1 MLKSGFAKEYGA
13 FRRILVAERKA
24 KAVTQVELARR
35 LGRGVTQTDI
45 SKIERGERKLNVVE
59 FIFFMRALG
68 CDPAEAIAKVERAFR
83 KRRSG
88 TKDR

>member
-1 MLKSGFAKEYGA
+1 MLKSAFAKEYAA
-13 FRRILVAERKA
+13 FRRTLVGERKA

-35 LGRGVTQTDI
+35 VGRGVTQSDV

-68 CDPAEAIAKVERAFR
+68 CDPAEAIAKVEHAFR
-83 KRRSG
+83 KQRRG